1 MFKFRY
7 SPKDLY
13 LILYVTFI
21 GLIPFAMIYFQ
32 PSFIWWVVIFPFHMW
47 GIVNAMNSSLHH
59 HSHWPTFINKKVNR
73 VYEVYLSAILGIP
86 HQLWKW
92 AHISHHCFV
101 NDKPINGKTK
111 DPVSVFKGSNTD
123 EPENFWH
130 YCITG
135 PSGVIQF
142 VKDIL
147 RIKQYPKP
155 IDQRQFEIEMNAF
168 RIYMIAVML
177 LDWQYGIWFWCLF
190 AVALF
195 FNAATS
201 YGEHWGVLDRRG
213 DTTQDSIGIY
223 TRWYNFVGF
232 GAGYHQE
239 HHNSMM
245 THWTKL
251 SELTSKMHPN
261 RKTVKT
267 MHIFNNPYWSHFKA
281 MFHNKP

>member
-1 MFKFRY
+1 M
-7 SPKDLY
+7 
-13 LILYVTFI
+13 
-21 GLIPFAMIYFQ
+21 
-32 PSFIWWVVIFPFHMW
+32 
-47 GIVNAMNSSLHH
+47 
-59 HSHWPTFINKKVNR
+59 
-73 VYEVYLSAILGIP
+73 
-86 HQLWKW
+86 
-92 AHISHHCFV
+92 
-101 NDKPINGKTK
+101 
-111 DPVSVFKGSNTD
+111 
-123 EPENFWH
+123 
-130 YCITG
+130 
-135 PSGVIQF
+135 
-142 VKDIL
+142 
-147 RIKQYPKP
+147 
-155 IDQRQFEIEMNAF
+155 DQRQFEIEMNAY

-251 SELTSKMHPN
+251 SKLTPNMHPN

-281 MFHNKP
+281 MFHNKS